1 MYAVFLM
8 VQLLSVLFIY
18 VFAFITIFE
27 KQSKTYFK
35 WGIPHQVFA
44 KLLKYLSCIQSFKK
58 HNLKTTDNGQDLKL
72 YS

>member
-1 MYAVFLM
+1 MLFFLM

-35 WGIPHQVFA
+35 RGIPHQVFV

-58 HNLKTTDNGQDLKL
+58 HNLKIIDMGQDLKL